1 MLLLLNNI
9 SNIKKSYSLLAINF
23 FVTPKQG
30 QNIVLLK
37 MKRNFGGLLRR
48 FQVAR

>member
-23 FVTPKQG
+23 FVRPKQG
-30 QNIVLLK
+30 QNMLPGKYNKSLG
-37 MKRNFGGLLRR
+37 N
-48 FQVAR
+48 Q